1 MVKLIFRILTEGEE
15 VQKKSKRQ
23 EKVIKELETVAANA
37 RVKDWTVSQDDIHF
51 CVSMLDKH
59 EQVSVNR
66 NGSIRTWIALSHV
79 FHSLPNAEVVVK
91 IFRIGKRWQKT
102 EQTIIS

>member
-1 MVKLIFRILTEGEE
+1 MTDGEE

-59 EQVSVNR
+59 EQVSVIETVQ
-66 NGSIRTWIALSHV
+66 SAHESPCLTYFIV
-79 FHSLPNAEVVVK
+79 FLMLK
-91 IFRIGKRWQKT
+91 
-102 EQTIIS
+102 

>member
-1 MVKLIFRILTEGEE
+1 MTDGEE

-51 CVSMLDKH
+51 CVTMLDKH
-59 EQVSVNR
+59 EQVSHSKSLHPIRGPNNR
-66 NGSIRTWIALSHV
+66 KVHFLT
-79 FHSLPNAEVVVK
+79 
-91 IFRIGKRWQKT
+91 Q
-102 EQTIIS
+102 